1 MQDGQQAAGSGQR
14 EEHEPIAE
22 DSAPGGLPAVEPGSP
37 AGQSERATENPG
49 ATPKGY
55 QPIATLER
63 ENHPVELALPDGHV
77 AEGWMICGHPTPQA
91 RTYWRVGPW
100 RQDLGRRE
108 IAAVHPL
115 GWRPLGPF
123 GRLSQTMWLADPA
136 TSARSGRLP
145 AGQSERATQGS

>member
-1 MQDGQQAAGSGQR
+1 MSDTKHKPIPETSERSGR
-14 EEHEPIAE
+14 
-22 DSAPGGLPAVEPGSP
+22 LP
-37 AGQSERATENPG
+37 AGQSER

-55 QPIATLER
+55 QPIASLEQ

-77 AEGWMICGHPTPQA
+77 VEGWMIVGVPTPQA

-100 RQDLGRRE
+100 RKDLGRRE

-123 GRLSQTMWLADPA
+123 GLPSQTMWLANPE

-145 AGQSERATQGS
+145 CGQPERAT